1 MKHGLKITICWNKY
15 RSEITTQLK
24 INNLDYMIDT
34 TFRNINRLIVNSFKA
49 GGNDP
54 TRDSFDKY
62 YMPLVEIKDFNVL
75 INNKPFSEQPIKANK
90 KRLNILIWAINF
102 IIKSITR
109 TFIMLNTVTENE
121 NTSFANISIPFLCSY
136 SQH

>member
-34 TFRNINRLIVNSFKA
+34 TFRNINRLVVKSFKV

-75 INNKPFSEQPIKANK
+75 IKNKPFTEQPIKANK
-90 KRLNILIWAINF
+90 KHLNILIWAISF
-102 IIKSITR
+102 IIKSITK

-121 NTSFANISIPFLCSY
+121 NTSFANISIPFL
-136 SQH
+136 

>member
-34 TFRNINRLIVNSFKA
+34 TFRNINRLIVKSFKA

-121 NTSFANISIPFLCSY
+121 NTSFANISIPFL
-136 SQH
+136 

>member
-24 INNLDYMIDT
+24 INNLDYMIDA
-34 TFRNINRLIVNSFKA
+34 TFRNINRLIVKSFKA

-121 NTSFANISIPFLCSY
+121 NTSFANISIPFL
-136 SQH
+136 